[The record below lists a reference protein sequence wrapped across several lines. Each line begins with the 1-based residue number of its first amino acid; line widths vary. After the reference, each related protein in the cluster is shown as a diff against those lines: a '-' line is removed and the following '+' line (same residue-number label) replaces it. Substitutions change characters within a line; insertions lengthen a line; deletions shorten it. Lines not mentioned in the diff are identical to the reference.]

1 MFVWLCFFFSS
12 RRRHTSCA
20 LVTGVQTCALPICLL
35 SASTPSS
42 PISPALAT
50 RQKWL
55 LAIAGA
61 AAISAEVVA
70 WTTGQETSWLVA
82 ALTAVSILSSGLPT
96 LTKGW
101 IAFRNLRSETRGGGK
116 ECGSSG
122 RFRWL
127 PEYS

>member
-1 MFVWLCFFFSS
+1 MAPS
-12 RRRHTSCA
+12 
-20 LVTGVQTCALPICLL
+20 LL

-96 LTKGW
+96 LKKGW
-101 IAFRNLRSETRGGGK
+101 IAIRNLTLNIYFLMSLAVIGALIIGK
-116 ECGSSG
+116 WPAAAMEIG
-122 RFRWL
+122 RASCR
-127 PEYS
+127 ERVCQ